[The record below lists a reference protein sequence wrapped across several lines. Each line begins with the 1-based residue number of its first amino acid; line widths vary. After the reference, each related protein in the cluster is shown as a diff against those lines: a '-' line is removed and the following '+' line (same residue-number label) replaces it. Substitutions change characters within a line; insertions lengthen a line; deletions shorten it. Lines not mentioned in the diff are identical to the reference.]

1 VDADEVFVALCMLQD
16 AVAHEFNEVREHIVG
31 VEARLGRR
39 IERSEDRIEEIRE
52 RLEDRS

>member
-16 AVAHEFNEVREHIVG
+16 AVAHEFNKVREHIVG

-39 IERSEDRIEEIRE
+39 IERAEDRIEEIRE